1 MCADNDAESGG
12 AIGPAALA
20 LTTNIARLPLAEISP
35 LDVGSVVSDLRSPEP
50 GEEPVGGP
58 EEDDED
64 ACWRDVDDFTAFSD
78 IL

>member
-1 MCADNDAESGG
+1 M
-12 AIGPAALA
+12 
-20 LTTNIARLPLAEISP
+20 
-35 LDVGSVVSDLRSPEP
+35 DVGSAVSDLRPPEP